1 MTSYGEYADTAALV
15 SASNEPLRLTDC
27 YAQFITNCAAYGL
40 LKRPVWVSVER
51 PGLCRLGY
59 DDNLS
64 VEIDIN
70 SAELADNDIE
80 RACRRAMPGVE
91 FDYIWRGERCCVPA
105 GGMRSVTWLV
115 DVSSDHF
122 GATVLFKDKASIKQT
137 LQHQFGVADF
147 DICAYKPHIL
157 MEPNDDWVRYFCVP
171 KRPHREV
178 YFFTSVDESD
188 KFTIWLDDQDT
199 MATLKTKIRK
209 LKGFC
214 VNKISSLWS
223 CNVYTDI
230 SQLKTHAKYYLE

>member
-91 FDYIWRGERCCVPA
+91 FDYIWRGERCCVPLLA
-105 GGMRSVTWLV
+105 
-115 DVSSDHF
+115 
-122 GATVLFKDKASIKQT
+122 A
-137 LQHQFGVADF
+137 
-147 DICAYKPHIL
+147 CA
-157 MEPNDDWVRYFCVP
+157 
-171 KRPHREV
+171 
-178 YFFTSVDESD
+178 
-188 KFTIWLDDQDT
+188 Q
-199 MATLKTKIRK
+199 
-209 LKGFC
+209 
-214 VNKISSLWS
+214 
-223 CNVYTDI
+223 
-230 SQLKTHAKYYLE
+230 